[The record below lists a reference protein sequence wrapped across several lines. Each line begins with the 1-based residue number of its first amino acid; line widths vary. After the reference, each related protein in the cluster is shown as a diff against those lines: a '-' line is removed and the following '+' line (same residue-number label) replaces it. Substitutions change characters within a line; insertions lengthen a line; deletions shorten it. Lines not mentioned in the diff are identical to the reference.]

1 MDESSK
7 YKLGNC
13 QIYLATISCP
23 KDGNHRFWSDVAHA
37 VALAAG
43 LTPLEWNTCS
53 YPGGGLT
60 ITYFLSESHIA
71 IDTYPE
77 HELADLTLVSCK
89 SFDTAPISKVL
100 NNNGLVILSDTT
112 LVKRFDHRWRA
123 F

>member
-77 HELADLTLVSCK
+77 HELADITLVSCK
-89 SFDTAPISKVL
+89 HFEVDALEKVL
-100 NNNGLVILSDTT
+100 NKNGIAVQQRTILQ
-112 LVKRFDHRWRA
+112 KRYDHKWRA